1 MWEILLKEKG
11 GQEGRD
17 QSLGTGT
24 EEEKKERYREKREEE
39 VEIGGVLPVKWT
51 GRVCLSCTQE
61 HTARSP
67 RGRAGCA
74 RMLMYTALSNLV
86 WCSFL

>member
-17 QSLGTGT
+17 QPLGTGT

-51 GRVCLSCTQE
+51 GYACLA
-61 HTARSP
+61 HRSTLQGP
-67 RGRAGCA
+67 QGAGLGVPGC
-74 RMLMYTALSNLV
+74 
-86 WCSFL
+86 